1 LADKLHGSYSEN
13 LPVSHETASR
23 GYKEMGAMGGLALL
37 RKIILTFIASFG
49 VAVFLTAHALAQEK
63 SIIVASTTSTQDSGL
78 FDYLLPLF
86 TQKTGITVKVL
97 AQGTGQALDTGRRGE
112 ADVVFVHA
120 KSAEQKFL
128 AEGEGVKR
136 FGVMYNDFVLI
147 GPKSDPAGIKDMKD
161 VARALK
167 TIKDKAATF
176 ISRGDRSGTHLAE
189 LMLWNKDVGIDIE
202 KERGPWY
209 TSIGQGMGAAL
220 HMAAASNGYV
230 LSDRATWI
238 DLKNKGDLQVLVE
251 GDRRLFNQYGVIL
264 VNPAKH
270 PNVNKEF
277 GQAFIDW
284 LVSPDGQKAIANFKI
299 NGEQLFY
306 PNADDPYA

>member
-1 LADKLHGSYSEN
+1 MELATN
-13 LPVSHETASR
+13 
-23 GYKEMGAMGGLALL
+23 GADLLILWKFILA
-37 RKIILTFIASFG
+37 FIAVFG

-63 SIIVASTTSTQDSGL
+63 SIVVASTTSTQDSGL

-120 KSAEQKFL
+120 KGAEQRFV
-128 AEGEGVKR
+128 AEGDGVKR
-136 FGVMYNDFVLI
+136 FPVMYNDFVLI
-147 GPKSDPAGIKDMKD
+147 GPKSDPAGIRNLND
-161 VARALK
+161 VAKAF
-167 TIKDKAATF
+167 TAIKDKQATF

-189 LMLWNKDVGIDIE
+189 LMIWNKDVGIDIE
-202 KERGPWY
+202 KDRGPWY
-209 TSIGQGMGAAL
+209 ISVGQGMDDTL

-238 DLKNKGDLQVLVE
+238 HFKNKNDLQILVE
-251 GDRRLFNQYGVIL
+251 GDKRMFNQYGVIL

-270 PNVNKEF
+270 PQVKQDF
-277 GQAFIDW
+277 GQLFVNW
-284 LVSPDGQKAIANFKI
+284 LVSPEGQHAIADYKI
-299 NGEQLFY
+299 NGEQLFF
-306 PNADDPYA
+306 PNAIDPNA